1 MSVQKR
7 PLWITRTCWSRRNTL
22 TQPVCSAAVERIE
35 EKNRKR
41 KSKIRENSMPPVW
54 LKASRLLSGL
64 LCFELNS
71 CESLTPAL
79 NPRSSAAAAQLSAL
93 KGGRQG
99 TREKGSYV
107 KSRSEGGEGELPMG
121 LPCITVAS
129 RRARHLVPRSHVF
142 WAQDQRQMWAEQ
154 TRRDETSAAR
164 LRQKSTRAGKPVMMD
179 WWRHSAPGKDAF
191 WKRPLLVFNIQHNNA
206 IQTHF

>member
-41 KSKIRENSMPPVW
+41 KRKRRENSMPPVW
-54 LKASRLLSGL
+54 LKPSRLLSGL

-79 NPRSSAAAAQLSAL
+79 NPRSPAAAAQLSAL

-121 LPCITVAS
+121 LTCITVAS

-154 TRRDETSAAR
+154 TRRDERGEAKTKVNRSWKTGDDG
-164 LRQKSTRAGKPVMMD
+164 LVETFC
-179 WWRHSAPGKDAF
+179 PGKECF
-191 WKRPLLVFNIQHNNA
+191 LKETSFG
-206 IQTHF
+206 F